1 MAVYQWKVQK
11 SNSCSFHTWMSQLLF
26 TIYQNPK
33 EVDPNARENGLASK
47 SEATP
52 AESVNLLLPCPLHV
66 HRRCGSHWRWIF
78 PSQLNWEKKTD
89 TKVIPNDI
97 LLYPQISALSSHH
110 QIGFF
115 SQVGTNTESKL
126 KVSIKSF
133 PSELREFP
141 RRGWGKIG
149 RVKGDGW

>member
-97 LLYPQISALSSHH
+97 LLYSQIHATQESSEWCYPATDVSRCRDPQPKIRWCSE
-110 QIGFF
+110 IKNFMDFKIRIFMFVCFF
-115 SQVGTNTESKL
+115 
-126 KVSIKSF
+126 F
-133 PSELREFP
+133 
-141 RRGWGKIG
+141 
-149 RVKGDGW
+149 